1 MWHYVSD
8 FAPFFNPFRWTL
20 AAMHGTIRWFSR
32 AKAYGFIAPDDGGDD
47 VFVRL
52 DEVERQAFAG
62 LGPGDPVTF
71 KVVQGGQGP
80 EARYLALG
88 HLPDDDMA

>member
-1 MWHYVSD
+1 
-8 FAPFFNPFRWTL
+8 
-20 AAMHGTIRWFSR
+20 MHGTIRWFNR

-52 DEVERQAFAG
+52 DEAERAA
-62 LGPGDPVTF
+62 LGALAPGDPVTF
-71 KVVQGGQGP
+71 RVVQGSRGP